1 MTLIFSAGFR
11 AQNLAEFLT
20 AIKQVDGSSLYYH
33 FYDARLRL
41 GIKADDF
48 SQWFSDGLGK
58 SDLAEKIRR
67 IDPFMHNL
75 EGIRVLMVKAVEVEL
90 KRDSNSREK
99 R

>member
-1 MTLIFSAGFR
+1 LIFSAGAR
-11 AQNLAEFLT
+11 AKNLAEFLA
-20 AIKQVDGSSLYYH
+20 AIKDVDESSLYYH

-41 GIKADDF
+41 GVGVDDF

-58 SDLAEKIRR
+58 NKLAEKIRR

-75 EGIRVLMVKAVEVEL
+75 EGIRERIVEAIEAEVK
-90 KRDSNSREK
+90 RNSNSREE